1 MYMCDDSLCI
11 PAEFVCDGVYDCSTM
26 DDEENC
32 DDGES
37 QYCIS
42 DNFCIKPIEQMYF
55 PVL

>member
-42 DNFCIKPIEQMYF
+42 DNFCIKPIEQMYV